1 MIPSFKLF
9 FERALGLVE
18 TVTFEELGPVD
29 AKIDSG
35 NGAFNVLH
43 GTDIQEYG
51 DSINFKTIGGKGIT
65 KKIHDFIDIN
75 IGAGKIEKRP
85 VVIFNIEFGGKKWN
99 NIPFSISD
107 RSTNEQPVLIGKDFI
122 VKNGGII
129 DVNKQYNLGQ

>member
-1 MIPSFKLF
+1 VIPSFKLF

-129 DVNKQYNLGQ
+129 DVSKEYNLGK

>member
-1 MIPSFKLF
+1 VIPSFKLF

>member
-1 MIPSFKLF
+1 VISYQLF

-18 TVTFEELGPVD
+18 IVTFKELGPVD

-51 DSINFKTIGGKGIT
+51 DMINFKTVGGKGLT
-65 KKIHDFIDIN
+65 KKVHGYIDIN
-75 IGAGKIEKRP
+75 IGAGKVEKRP
-85 VVIFNIEFGGKKWN
+85 VVLFDIEFAKRKWK

-107 RSTNEQPVLIGKDFI
+107 RGTNDQQVLIGKDFI
-122 VKNGGII
+122 IKNGGVI
-129 DVNKQYNLGQ
+129 DVTKEYNLGYN

>member
-85 VVIFNIEFGGKKWN
+85 VVTFNIEFGGKKWN

-129 DVNKQYNLGQ
+129 DVTREYNLGQ